1 MRECSKRTTRGIH
14 RPDVIG
20 DVAEEHAARD
30 VAAPAVAIQR
40 AAPDVAPMRGAVPLV
55 GVRASP
61 HDALRAAR
69 LRQAS
74 EHQRACTR
82 LAIKAMPQP
91 SHECH

>member
-1 MRECSKRTTRGIH
+1 
-14 RPDVIG
+14 
-20 DVAEEHAARD
+20 
-30 VAAPAVAIQR
+30 
-40 AAPDVAPMRGAVPLV
+40 
-55 GVRASP
+55 
-61 HDALRAAR
+61 